1 MKISGKPIAE
11 SIISTIQHTISEKN
25 LKPHLVIINAGSD
38 PNSQAYI
45 KHKKTAAEKAGI
57 QFTEYIFSESEEK
70 KCLQTIEKLNN
81 DSSVHGIIAQLPL
94 HDGWDR
100 EMFIQTISDSKDVD
114 GFKENS
120 PFFGATACGVWEMLE
135 AFAKEEHFS
144 STEAFLKGK
153 KLTVVGKGIT
163 AGKPTVKL
171 LTEKGFP
178 PTVIDSKTTNADEIL
193 RNSDVIVSASGKKH
207 IIHEGNIKEG
217 SYIIGIGVGREMVN
231 GEQKVFGDINPDI
244 ESKAKLYCP
253 TIGGIGPLTIAC
265 LLRNVLEAA
274 EKTRQ

>member
-11 SIISTIQHTISEKN
+11 SIISTIQNTIKEKN

-57 QFTEYIFSESEEK
+57 RFTEYIFSETEEK
-70 KCLQTIEKLNN
+70 KCIKTIEKLNT
-81 DSSVHGIIAQLPL
+81 DKSVHGIIAQLPL
-94 HDGWDR
+94 HKGWNRDT
-100 EMFIQTISDSKDVD
+100 FIQTIADSKDVD
-114 GFKENS
+114 GFKDDS
-120 PFFGATACGVWEMLE
+120 PFFGATACGVWEMLA

-144 STEAFLKGK
+144 STEAFLKNK
-153 KLTVVGKGIT
+153 RIAVVGKGIT
-163 AGKPTVKL
+163 AGKPTANL

-178 PTVIDSKTTNADEIL
+178 PTVIDSKTHNSDEIL
-193 RNSDVIVSASGKKH
+193 RNADVIVSASGKKH

-217 SYIIGIGVGREMVN
+217 SYIIGIGVGREIVN
-231 GEQKVFGDINPDI
+231 GEQKVFGDIDPDI
-244 ESKAKLYCP
+244 ENKAKLYCP

-265 LLRNVLEAA
+265 LLRNVLDASVN
-274 EKTRQ
+274 T